1 MSDAMMAYAFT
12 GQLQITNIAS
22 VVGLLC
28 YKVLN
33 PPSLQV
39 LNQFFGIVA
48 EFQTLYILVAHLML
62 LLLSGLSSKGLDH
75 V

>member
-1 MSDAMMAYAFT
+1 M
-12 GQLQITNIAS
+12 
-22 VVGLLC
+22 VGLVC
-28 YKVLN
+28 YIGLN

-48 EFQTLYILVAHLML
+48 EFQTLSILVAHLML
-62 LLLSGLSSKGLDH
+62 LLLSGLSSKGLDQ